1 MNAVVAVKPLH
12 YKIVGLYSGLS
23 QFELEDHKNMEILE
37 SSSIARENQNDIWE
51 LFRET
56 QRNILYLNQRQLMA
70 LEEMKKTP
78 QEKQSLLD
86 RVHQLEVELA
96 SIQNGSPIVASDT
109 ATMWPQFLLRID
121 PMVLKRMI
129 TTDTEESSNLRG
141 IVVNNKSKVADTFS
155 DIQLKRDAELLEE
168 LRHFSDKCKQSG
180 ILILTGFHIIHI
192 CTELAPV
199 ASVGSL
205 ASYVTGI
212 SSELQE
218 NGNLVEVILPK
229 YASLNLDGVQGLRN
243 TKAESYS
250 YFDGITFIEP
260 VNHASY
266 FNCDMIYGYSNDF
279 ERFSYFSRASLD
291 YILISGKKPAILHIH
306 NWETAI
312 VGSVFWDGFVNQGLG
327 ARLLF
332 TCHDLKN
339 QRLEHP
345 DKLSLCGLDPFRLIP
360 RATQQRII
368 WELPVC
374 FLSKQV
380 CCWHLE
386 LILFELLM

>member
-1 MNAVVAVKPLH
+1 
-12 YKIVGLYSGLS
+12 
-23 QFELEDHKNMEILE
+23 MEILE

-70 LEEMKKTP
+70 LEEMKKTK

-96 SIQNGSPIVASDT
+96 SIQNSSPIAASDT
-109 ATMWPQFLLRID
+109 ATMWPQWLLRID

-141 IVVNNKSKVADTFS
+141 IVVNNKAKVADTFS

-168 LRHFSDKCKQSG
+168 HRHFSDKCKQ
-180 ILILTGFHIIHI
+180 TGFHIIHI

-218 NGNLVEVILPK
+218 NGNLMEVILPK

-250 YFDGITFIEP
+250 YFDGSWHGNKIWTGVVHGIGVTFIEP

-279 ERFSYFSRASLD
+279 ERYLEIFLFL
-291 YILISGKKPAILHIH
+291 PCF
-306 NWETAI
+306 
-312 VGSVFWDGFVNQGLG
+312 VGLYSNFWKE
-327 ARLLF
+327 
-332 TCHDLKN
+332 TCHLA
-339 QRLEHP
+339 H
-345 DKLSLCGLDPFRLIP
+345 
-360 RATQQRII
+360 TQLGNCNC
-368 WELPVC
+368 WVC
-374 FLSKQV
+374 FLGWF
-380 CCWHLE
+380 C
-386 LILFELLM
+386 